1 MTLAKGPSPLSSSG
15 PDSPN
20 PNRQVA
26 DLLLEVRGLSVDYGF
41 GEHAVHAVDDVSLT
55 IRRGEVVGLAGESG
69 SGKSTLAYAV
79 TRLLRDPGVITGGE
93 AFFYDWPKGSYRAAA
108 GGIAPQPQLVDLL
121 TDDRD
126 VVRAVRWSD
135 IAVVFQS
142 ALHALIPVLRIG
154 SLIDDVLKT
163 HEKEMSRAQRK
174 ARAAELLELVGI
186 SADRLSSYPHE
197 LSGGMRQRVMIAVA
211 VALQPSLLVMDEPT
225 TALDV
230 VIQRE
235 ILESLMELREKLG
248 FSVLFITHDLS
259 LLIEIADTIAVMYAG
274 RLVEKAPAKAL
285 FRAPRHPYTYGL
297 TRSFPSLHGDKKT
310 MTGIEGSPP
319 DLRKVPSG
327 CPFHPRC
334 AWAMD
339 ICATQDPPVLTLHDA
354 SGTRE
359 VLCWLQDGAHEVPP
373 ELGKVPPAAGSTA
386 ARPSMRGTT

>member
-1 MTLAKGPSPLSSSG
+1 MI
-15 PDSPN
+15 
-20 PNRQVA
+20 A
-26 DLLLEVRGLSVDYGF
+26 DLLLEVRRLSVDYGF
-41 GEHAVHAVDDVSLT
+41 GEDAVHAVDDVSLT

-93 AFFYDWPKGSYRAAA
+93 AVFYDWPKGSYGADASSAA
-108 GGIAPQPQLVDLL
+108 PRPQLVDLL

-126 VVRAVRWSD
+126 AVRAVRWSD

-142 ALHALIPVLRIG
+142 ALHALNPVLRIG
-154 SLIDDVLKT
+154 KLIDDVLKT

-174 ARAAELLELVGI
+174 ARAEELLEMVGI

-297 TRSFPSLHGDKKT
+297 TKSFPSLHGDKKT

-319 DLRKVPSG
+319 DLRRVPSG

-339 ICATQDPPVLTLHDA
+339 ICARQDPPVLTLHDA

-359 VLCWLQDGAHEVPP
+359 VLCWLQDGAHELPA
-373 ELGKVPPAAGSTA
+373 ELGKVPPAAGTA
-386 ARPSMRGTT
+386 AALPSMRGDAT